1 MSTATW
7 GGRHLT
13 IGTPGYWRKEC
24 YVDLGS
30 RCKPFQ
36 YNYVQLRTLVE
47 REKKQKTKGNYAWDI
62 KGVVKDF
69 VLSCTIKTGLG
80 DHKIEESP
88 AN

>member
-1 MSTATW
+1 MLTQDRGANLFSTIT
-7 GGRHLT
+7 
-13 IGTPGYWRKEC
+13 
-24 YVDLGS
+24 
-30 RCKPFQ
+30 
-36 YNYVQLRTLVE
+36 YNYGLWQRE
-47 REKKQKTKGNYAWDI
+47 RKKKQKTKGNSAWDI

>member
-1 MSTATW
+1 MQTFS
-7 GGRHLT
+7 
-13 IGTPGYWRKEC
+13 
-24 YVDLGS
+24 
-30 RCKPFQ
+30 
-36 YNYVQLRTLVE
+36 VQLRTITDFGRE
-47 REKKQKTKGNYAWDI
+47 REKKQKTKGNSAWDI